1 MTAAAS
7 QAGDPPFR
15 SVAIVGA
22 GLIGGSLALA
32 IRRAWPGAQ
41 VAGVDRGEALD
52 AARLLVAFDRLDETL
67 APVDAADLVVLAAPV
82 RQNIAL
88 LGEVSRRVAT
98 RTVVTDVGS
107 TKRAVVEA
115 ARTHDGLIFIGGH
128 PLAGAARAGLGLA
141 RADLFAGRPWVLTPD
156 AGVDSVALDRLST
169 FVRGFDADV
178 HVLSADEHDRLL
190 AFLSHL
196 PQLTASALM
205 HIVGTNAG
213 DHIALAG
220 PGLADT
226 TRLAS
231 SPVDIWRDIC
241 ATNADDIRPALAAL
255 IDSLSTL
262 RDRLDDEDAL
272 PALFESAQSWRERI
286 QS

>member
-1 MTAAAS
+1 MTAASHAS
-7 QAGDPPFR
+7 GPPFR
-15 SVAIVGA
+15 SIAIVGA

-32 IRRAWPGAQ
+32 IRRAWPEAH
-41 VAGVDRGEALD
+41 VAGIDRGAPLG

-67 APVDAADLVVLAAPV
+67 APIGAADLVVLAAPV

-88 LGEVSRRVAT
+88 LGDVSRHAAVG
-98 RTVVTDVGS
+98 TVVTDVGS
-107 TKRAVVEA
+107 TKRAMVEA
-115 ARTHDGLIFIGGH
+115 ARAHERLTFVGGH

-141 RADLFAGRPWVLTPD
+141 RADLFADRPWILTPD
-156 AGVDSVALDRLST
+156 GDRAPGAVARLAT
-169 FVRGFDADV
+169 FVRGFGAEV
-178 HVLSADEHDRLL
+178 HVLAPDAHDRLL

-205 HIVGTNAG
+205 HTVGRAAG

-241 ATNADDIRPALAAL
+241 ATNADDIRPALDAL
-255 IDSLSTL
+255 IETLTNL
-262 RDRLDDEDAL
+262 RDHLTDDETL
-272 PALFESAQSWRERI
+272 PALFEAAQGWRERI
-286 QS
+286 S